1 MAKKKEIFKDKQQD
15 GILDLADPDQALP
28 PGPGEPSPT
37 QENWLSMP
45 TLNLSS
51 LLPLMPTLNLSSLLS
66 WGRSTPPANI
76 NTTGQEINPLDEE
89 FQEDEYVVLGG
100 EKENTEIKAAVPPL
114 IVKPLSPFPIKPED
128 YSVVGSP
135 TKETLL
141 HAGARDGRIEEIK
154 QIFDGIKSGVKLNL
168 IKKENPGLEEG
179 VLKNLETNKELI
191 DHTFEELSEIKID
204 LPSRCE
210 EQSELQIKKL
220 VTTVDSKGYLPL
232 HFASKYGYSSVIK
245 LLLRYMTPE
254 DIAKKTKDKDAY
266 NALHFAKNV
275 EIAEILIAV
284 GNPTLIN
291 SVGANGRMPLHCVA
305 ERGDTETAELL
316 MKYMDTASIASL
328 TSRKAAYLHNT
339 ISLTSSEANS
349 KKFGLSALH
358 IAAQGGHTSVVE
370 SLLKT
375 YPVKNAI
382 LGLKTKDND
391 GYHAIHIASMNGYCG
406 IVKVLLEHNP
416 KLAGC
421 LDANANTPL
430 HLASTIE
437 VAVLLINDHMA
448 PLDAQNKEGN
458 TGLHL
463 ALISNNEMMA
473 KFLLDKAY
481 GLSTLETSLYT
492 KQNES
497 GEILLHLPRSD
508 EVAKL
513 IMKRMQAL
521 NISFTDKLDK
531 FGNTV
536 LHNASKREIYS
547 TVTKKEKHVVEKNGI
562 KISEEVEVPYT
573 VKKGMLSTVEEMLKN
588 SKGVELANALNK
600 GGCTPI
606 HLATVEQIASLLF
619 NKMALDRLLK
629 PVSFLPETSTPQSL
643 RVKVIIKQKVTEDTE
658 DEISEIQS
666 DSPLIFTKEPAN
678 SEHKKTDNIS
688 DAAKAKQSFEGY
700 TLLLLFVKNN
710 FINIVPKLF
719 DKLIYKAEGGDLLT
733 NDDAQNIDRFKE
745 PTDVSNPDKI
755 RELMRVTGGDG
766 NTVWHLAPTD
776 AMVHLLQSYVPES
789 KEILTQNN
797 FGQTPL
803 HFAGQRTMLFYI
815 KKLIEMGG
823 SHLASIQDENGLYP
837 LEYANDLETALLL
850 LPVSHG
856 YLEQMVMKPCTNFS
870 KGVWLVIN
878 HLPPDLIHQAVTT
891 YMRQLEDYQLKQRAI
906 SYNEDT
912 DSADGSSSALQKTA
926 VPKKV
931 SDACLAPAA
940 KPGLPDIQA
949 FLESKLL
956 KIEEII
962 KLSTL
967 PENFQDFEMMKDDKP
982 SPRKSDS
989 PSLEEQYLRQA
1000 NILYALRRPQ
1010 EAIQSY
1016 LKVFETNPNHIET
1029 LLTRLSG
1036 QELDFIE
1043 NLLKQVTF
1051 KQHPNHTELI
1061 FKQQVTRWDARW
1073 DDLNKISKTSGE
1085 SFIKEITTEKE
1096 HGPILYRLISGG
1108 KEAAVLAFMKT
1119 ADFAYINKTL
1129 LYTAEQKDCKAAGLL
1144 LDMIQARKIESSK
1157 IEALRVAVNKD
1168 DSDMVTLLLKHMS
1181 QDEIMTREP
1190 DKTTVLHLA
1199 RSIEML
1205 QQLIKAI
1212 PDQLKPAL
1220 TNPAPYLITHYN
1232 EKIDQS
1238 PDESDLYFKKGE
1250 VLSLFGEAARALEC
1264 YSNGKEKFYA
1274 KKAAD
1279 GILTRQ
1285 DYEHTWGHYS
1295 PELVEKLLAKQIQD
1309 DSVIIRIVKL
1319 QEEQDPIKGFFR
1331 NLTDHLEKPQA
1342 IAISLSSVSEE
1353 WTSLFLVSGKDNN
1366 IQIIYQSPLE
1376 EKVLPIITDIT
1387 AALIEKELRS
1397 TIIPQATVKSNSKIN
1412 SGAHVVNSL
1421 AIMANSSFEE
1431 LTKEAPSKKLATDE
1445 KELIKKHQLMVET
1458 DSFYSDLKFK
1468 TLLELSFKDQKVHIT
1483 PVLQAEDVEGTK
1495 AVAQAALNEVL
1506 KEGGDIKTAI
1516 ISMHPHSSHWSSLII
1531 KYVPGGE
1538 ELHVFYYDSTGTSFA
1553 FNENAEVLVSCLH
1566 ACNKKTFITDLKK
1579 TQDTCFDN
1587 GWRTLEAIKTV
1598 VHIDFGQMGNIKLP
1612 AEGCEKLHTKIL
1624 CDAGIP
1630 VVEAE
1635 KPKEGIPAYFCEM
1648 QKINVDSCLLAAN
1661 SFCHVGLA
1669 ETSLK
1674 YYTMALRISKLKNPI
1689 EVVPLKDEIFPADNT
1704 AFESG
1709 DIQKILYN
1717 SCQNQSYLCT
1727 LYNSKE
1733 YQQGEIFPEIIM
1745 LCYEKA
1751 VIGSGSFVDMDS

>member
-1 MAKKKEIFKDKQQD
+1 MSKKEEIFKDKQQD
-15 GILDLADPDQALP
+15 GILDTTDLNQTLP
-28 PGPGEPSPT
+28 PILVAPPLT
-37 QENWLSMP
+37 QGILSRIP
-45 TLNLSS
+45 EIILSS
-51 LLPLMPTLNLSSLLS
+51 LL
-66 WGRSTPPANI
+66 WGWSTPPANI
-76 NTTGQEINPLDEE
+76 NPTEQEIDPLDEE
-89 FQEDEYVVLGG
+89 FQDGEYVVLGG
-100 EKENTEIKAAVPPL
+100 ADEDTEIKAVVPPL
-114 IVKPLSPFPIKPED
+114 IVKPLSPFPIKSED
-128 YSVVGSP
+128 YLVVGSP

-191 DHTFEELSEIKID
+191 DHTFEELSKIKTD
-204 LPSRCE
+204 LPKRCE

-245 LLLRYMTPE
+245 LLLIYMTPE

-275 EIAEILIAV
+275 EIATILIDA
-284 GNPTLIN
+284 GGLALIHN
-291 SVGANGRMPLHCVA
+291 VGANGRIPLHCVA
-305 ERGDTETAELL
+305 ERGDTKTAELL
-316 MKYMDTASIASL
+316 IKYMDTASIASL

-349 KKFGLSALH
+349 TKFGLSALH
-358 IAAQGGHTSVVE
+358 IAAQSGHTSVVE
-370 SLLKT
+370 SLLKK
-375 YPVKNAI
+375 YPAKKAI

-391 GYHAIHIASMNGYCG
+391 EYHAIHLASMNGYCG
-406 IVKVLLEHNP
+406 VVKVLLQHDPE
-416 KLAGC
+416 LAGC
-421 LDANANTPL
+421 RDANANTPL
-430 HLASTIE
+430 HLASTTE
-437 VAVLLINDHMA
+437 VAVLLINNYMA

-473 KFLLDKAY
+473 KFLLNKAY
-481 GLSTLETSLYT
+481 GSPTLETSLYT

-508 EVAKL
+508 EVATL
-513 IMKRMQAL
+513 IMVRMKEL
-521 NISFTDKLDK
+521 NISFTDKIDK

-547 TVTKKEKHVVEKNGI
+547 TVTKKEKHVVVKNGI

-588 SKGVELANALNK
+588 SKGGELANALNK

-606 HLATVEQIASLLF
+606 HLATVEEIASLLF
-619 NKMALDRLLK
+619 NEMALDRLLK
-629 PVSFLPETSTPQSL
+629 PVSFLQETSTPQSL

-658 DEISEIQS
+658 DEISGIQS

-678 SEHKKTDNIS
+678 SEHKKTDSIS
-688 DAAKAKQSFEGY
+688 DAAQAKQSFEGY

-710 FINIVPKLF
+710 FIIIVPKLLN
-719 DKLIYKAEGGDLLT
+719 KLIYKAEGGDLLT

-789 KEILTQNN
+789 KEIVTQNN

-803 HFAGQRTMLFYI
+803 HFAGQRKMLFYI

-837 LEYANDLETALLL
+837 LEYANDLKTALLL

-870 KGVWLVIN
+870 KGVWLVIT
-878 HLPPDLIHQAVTT
+878 HLSPDLIHQVVTT
-891 YMRQLEDYQLKQRAI
+891 YMEQREGHKLKQLAI
-906 SYNEDT
+906 SYNEDE
-912 DSADGSSSALQKTA
+912 DSEDSSSSALQKMA

-931 SDACLAPAA
+931 GNACLPLAV
-940 KPGLPDIQA
+940 KPGLLNIKA
-949 FLESKLL
+949 FLKSELL
-956 KIEEII
+956 KIKEII
-962 KLSTL
+962 NLSNF
-967 PENFQDFEMMKDDKP
+967 PEIQGFEMMRDDKP
-982 SPRKSDS
+982 NSRNSDS
-989 PSLEEQYLRQA
+989 PSLEEQYFRQA
-1000 NILYALRRPQ
+1000 NILYALGRQQ

-1016 LKVFETNPNHIET
+1016 FKVFETNPNHIET

-1036 QELDFIE
+1036 QEPDFIE
-1043 NLLKQVTF
+1043 ELLKQVTV
-1051 KQHPNHTELI
+1051 KQRPNHTELI
-1061 FKQQVTRWDARW
+1061 FKQPVKRWDG
-1073 DDLNKISKTSGE
+1073 LNKIFKTSDE
-1085 SFIKEITTEKE
+1085 NFIKELTTEKE

-1129 LYTAEQKDCKAAGLL
+1129 RYTAEQEDCKAAGLL

-1168 DSDMVTLLLKHMS
+1168 DSDMVTLLLKHML
-1181 QDEIMTREP
+1181 QDEIMTRKP
-1190 DKTTVLHLA
+1190 DKATVLHLA
-1199 RSIEML
+1199 KSIEML
-1205 QQLIKAI
+1205 QQLIKDI

-1238 PDESDLYFKKGE
+1238 PDGSDLYFKKGE
-1250 VLSLFGEAARALEC
+1250 VLSLFGETEQALEC

-1285 DYEHTWGHYS
+1285 DYENTWAHYS

-1309 DSVIIRIVKL
+1309 DSVIIRIIKL
-1319 QEEQDPIKGFFR
+1319 QEEQYPIEGFQ

-1342 IAISLSSVSEE
+1342 IAICLSSVSEE
-1353 WTSLFLVSGKDNN
+1353 WASLFLVSGKDNN

-1376 EKVLPIITDIT
+1376 EKVLPIVTHITT
-1387 AALIEKELRS
+1387 ALMKKELQFALIPL
-1397 TIIPQATVKSNSKIN
+1397 ATVESNSKIN

-1421 AIMANSSFEE
+1421 AIMANSFSEG
-1431 LTKEAPSKKLATDE
+1431 LTKETLSKKLATDW

-1468 TLLELSFKDQKVHIT
+1468 TLLELSFKDQKVYIT
-1483 PVLQAEDVEGTK
+1483 PVLQAEDIEGTK

-1531 KYVPGGE
+1531 KCAPGGE

-1587 GWRTLEAIKTV
+1587 GWRTLEAIKIV
-1598 VHIDFGQMGNIKLP
+1598 VHTDFGQMGNIKLP
-1612 AEGCEKLHTKIL
+1612 AKGCEKFYTKIL

-1630 VVEAE
+1630 VVETE
-1635 KPKEGIPAYFCEM
+1635 KPKEGISAYFCEM

-1661 SFCHVGLA
+1661 SFCHAGLA

-1689 EVVPLKDEIFPADNT
+1689 VVVPLKDEIFPADNP
-1704 AFESG
+1704 ASEPG
-1709 DIQKILYN
+1709 GIPKIFHN

-1745 LCYEKA
+1745 LRYEKA
-1751 VIGSGSFVDMDS
+1751 VIGSGSFADMDS